1 MNDLTAVFRRTG
13 IRLFSLLGVVVVVT
27 FVTFWMLELLPN
39 DPCIL
44 SAGTGATTE
53 TLAECRADLRLD
65 DNLFVR
71 YFSWLGDLVTGDL
84 GRSYRNGIE
93 LTTSLREALPVTA
106 WLLGYTLVVS
116 VVVAVPLGI
125 WAAYRHD
132 TWVDRLINAGAFGFL
147 SVPPFILGVVLAL
160 VFAVRL
166 DWFDLAGYVG
176 PGEGLI
182 DHWKSLTLPTL
193 TLAASVIPV
202 YLRVLRTDMIETLG
216 EEFVDVARA
225 KGLPQWYVLTRH
237 VLRPSSFGLITVA
250 GINAA
255 QLINGAVVVELIY
268 DLDGVGLLLL
278 TAVFNQDVPI
288 VQTLVALIAIWFVLV
303 NTLIDIAYPILDPRI
318 RR

>member
-1 MNDLTAVFRRTG
+1 VNDLSAVFRRTG
-13 IRLFSLLGVVVVVT
+13 IRLFSLLGVVLIVT

-44 SAGTGATTE
+44 SAGTGATE
-53 TLAECRADLRLD
+53 QTLAQCRLDLRLD

-93 LTTSLREALPVTA
+93 LTTSLRTALPVTA
-106 WLLGYTLVVS
+106 WLLFYTVLLS
-116 VVVAVPLGI
+116 LIIAIPLGI
-125 WAAYRHD
+125 WSAYRRD
-132 TWVDRLINAGAFGFL
+132 SWVDRIVSTGAFGLL

-160 VFAVRL
+160 IFAVRL
-166 DWFDLAGYVG
+166 QWFDLAGYVS

-182 DHWKSLTLPTL
+182 DHWKSLTLPTI
-193 TLAASVIPV
+193 TLAASVVPV
-202 YLRVLRTDMIETLG
+202 YLRVLRTDVIETLN
-216 EEFVDVARA
+216 EDFVSVARA
-225 KGLPQWYVLTRH
+225 KGLPQWYILTRH
-237 VLRPSSFGLITVA
+237 VLRPSSFGLITVC

-255 QLINGAVVVELIY
+255 QLLNGAVVVEVIY

-278 TAVFNQDVPI
+278 NAVFNQDISI

-303 NTLIDIAYPILDPRI
+303 NTIIDIAYPILDPRI